1 MRGFHS
7 FFLPDSVCAGTG
19 ALSPPPSR
27 GPGPKA
33 LLVLGEDTA
42 SQAPDLY
49 LGDGGE
55 HRLPAALSRCARL
68 CLGPPPG
75 HPAGTARGRFTEVVL
90 RVDGGSDK
98 ETPHPAKRR
107 HSRAKSRAGGRAG
120 GRRRVWEVRL
130 AVQDAR
136 GSPAPA
142 GPRRLLQ
149 RPGLR
154 SGPKLPPG
162 SRARGSH
169 PASLAWRPRS
179 RCQVA
184 ATKKCG
190 PCWAVWG
197 RPGVRGHAILSP
209 VRCLLR
215 TPVSHGAGMEGL
227 RCPAECRPAAAP
239 NRATWSSVCTASR
252 SSWFRRHGLILHRK
266 GVGVIIISIYLLL

>member
-1 MRGFHS
+1 MSRPAPGSPCWDRASPAGEAGSPRWS
-7 FFLPDSVCAGTG
+7 FELMEGRIR
-19 ALSPPPSR
+19 SPPPS
-27 GPGPKA
+27 
-33 LLVLGEDTA
+33 E
-42 SQAPDLY
+42 APAQP
-49 LGDGGE
+49 
-55 HRLPAALSRCARL
+55 RQ
-68 CLGPPPG
+68 
-75 HPAGTARGRFTEVVL
+75 VQ
-90 RVDGGSDK
+90 
-98 ETPHPAKRR
+98 
-107 HSRAKSRAGGRAG
+107 GGRAD

-142 GPRRLLQ
+142 GPRRLFQ

-154 SGPKLPPG
+154 SGPKLLPG

-184 ATKKCG
+184 ATQKCG

-197 RPGVRGHAILSP
+197 RPGVRGRATLLP

-215 TPVSHGAGMEGL
+215 TPVRHGAGMEGL

-252 SSWFRRHGLILHRK
+252 SSLFLRHGLILHRE